1 MRQLGQVRL
10 MRIWHFDIRGAPEPS
25 QGLLSSAQNSIYHK
39 HLFISICYKIST
51 FLKFQRIYYLT
62 HCIPCCIQKS
72 AIVTNR
78 NNLLRVHSSKRFIP
92 VNLLSFT
99 ITAVAGCE
107 GSCMQSSIFMC
118 SYRELWQ
125 EKSIFNYIR
134 PHNNPLDICERHEYR
149 DMENM

>member
-1 MRQLGQVRL
+1 MER
-10 MRIWHFDIRGAPEPS
+10 
-25 QGLLSSAQNSIYHK
+25 LLSSAQNSIYHI
-39 HLFISICYKIST
+39 HLYISICYKLST
-51 FLKFQRIYYLT
+51 FKLQCIFYLT
-62 HCIPCCIQKS
+62 YCIPCCIQKKCNCYYVS
-72 AIVTNR
+72 R
-78 NNLLRVHSSKRFIP
+78 NNFLRVHSSKRCIP
-92 VNLLSFT
+92 VSLLSFT
-99 ITAVAGCE
+99 VTAVAGCE